1 MLVQN
6 GKSISTASSASKIDN
21 KEVRAMRTVA
31 YVKVQKPECSMSTGS
46 NQTYSM
52 EKFMRCSLQKRPIPS
67 SHYMDPPMSSS
78 SGGPTYEEMAKK

>member
-1 MLVQN
+1 MERVCQDGTSTIVFVATRPCDAGQN

-21 KEVRAMRTVA
+21 KESYKRWKLKFEKLGDLPRAL
-31 YVKVQKPECSMSTGS
+31 S
-46 NQTYSM
+46 
-52 EKFMRCSLQKRPIPS
+52 S